1 MDSDI
6 LHECPSQHVH
16 NFDRFRN
23 RLASSSHHNV
33 SHSRIQKGHACNHI
47 VHDRLLADSYHV
59 WLLLSVFSAGLLR
72 ENCRNPESY
81 EPGRENVASVSPTVF
96 HMLERLVGKR
106 VLAVINRDFGYEGRL
121 AVVSHEPPGIWL
133 TEAEAVIL
141 RSTIVS
147 PIPQVVSRESKGE
160 TFLHLDSVQR
170 LETVPEAKTNARR

>member
-1 MDSDI
+1 
-6 LHECPSQHVH
+6 
-16 NFDRFRN
+16 
-23 RLASSSHHNV
+23 
-33 SHSRIQKGHACNHI
+33 
-47 VHDRLLADSYHV
+47 
-59 WLLLSVFSAGLLR
+59 
-72 ENCRNPESY
+72 
-81 EPGRENVASVSPTVF
+81 VASVPPTVF

-133 TEAEAVIL
+133 TEEAVIL
-141 RSTIVS
+141 RSTVVS